1 MTLDQVIAKVD
12 EVKPNAFSNDRKTD
26 LVNEVEGMVQTQAFL
41 FAPEEFIAYSYDV
54 DKDRELLVA
63 PPHDKLY
70 APYLEAKID
79 YANGEYE
86 KYNNSMQMFNSS
98 WGEFLRW
105 FALVY
110 RPADTHGEVYL

>member
-1 MTLDQVIAKVD
+1 MTLDQLIAKVD

-26 LVNEVEGMVQTQAFL
+26 WVNEVEGMVQTQAFL

-86 KYNNSMQMFNSS
+86 KYNNSMQMFNSF